1 MGEVYPLSSI
11 YRRLMNMRTQRPGK
25 FLLLLVALAILAT
38 GVLALS
44 GTFAQRPKLDLTGT
58 ETALDGTTPYS
69 ITLTH
74 NDGSE
79 DHPSLMTDGGV
90 LTNQVSWCPGRS
102 EILYL
107 ECVNNEKF
115 PVKISMTL
123 NVDESQFGDVFSY
136 AVVEG
141 NLKAQGADHPD
152 NWKAFVD
159 CATHR
164 GIAADKASLPVFD
177 DITLQPAGTDYSD
190 YFCALGLHMSE
201 NASSEFADKNMKLSF
216 TLTVDANYKPGE
228 IPAE

>member
-11 YRRLMNMRTQRPGK
+11 CRRLMNMRTQRPGK

-38 GVLALS
+38 GILALS
-44 GTFAQRPKLDLTGT
+44 GTFAQRPELELTGT
-58 ETALDGTTPYS
+58 KETLDDTTPYS
-69 ITLTH
+69 ITITH

-159 CATHR
+159 RATHR

-177 DITLQPAGTDYSD
+177 NITLQPAGTDYSD

>member
-1 MGEVYPLSSI
+1 
-11 YRRLMNMRTQRPGK
+11 
-25 FLLLLVALAILAT
+25 
-38 GVLALS
+38 
-44 GTFAQRPKLDLTGT
+44 
-58 ETALDGTTPYS
+58 
-69 ITLTH
+69 
-74 NDGSE
+74 
-79 DHPSLMTDGGV
+79 
-90 LTNQVSWCPGRS
+90 
-102 EILYL
+102 
-107 ECVNNEKF
+107 
-115 PVKISMTL
+115 MTL

-159 CATHR
+159 RATHR